1 MGKKYLS
8 GFVSLIGSPNAGK
21 STLMNAFVGQKV
33 SIVSE
38 RAQTTRNRILGVM
51 TRRTYQIVFIDT
63 PGVTMPKNKL
73 GEYMLKVAYESLNEV
88 EAILFMIDAAIGIGE
103 KDEALIEK
111 LRGAKSPVIAV
122 INKTDVAKPQRVEE
136 IEKRLAGEKFIKD
149 TVRVSALT
157 HDGLDALEKKL
168 VSYLEE
174 GPQYFPD
181 DMVTDMPERVICGEL
196 LREKALRLLRQEI
209 PHGIG
214 VDIEKMELRTD
225 GIYDVWASIYC
236 ERDSHKGI
244 IIGKNGSML
253 KKIASQA
260 RTDMEWLLG
269 IKVNLQVWVKVKEDW
284 RNRTSVM
291 KELGYE

>member
-1 MGKKYLS
+1 MGEKYLS

-63 PGVTMPKNKL
+63 PGVMMPKNKL

-122 INKTDVAKPQRVEE
+122 INKTDVAKPKRVEE

-284 RNRTSVM
+284 RNRTSAM

>member
-1 MGKKYLS
+1 M
-8 GFVSLIGSPNAGK
+8 SLIGSPNAGK

-73 GEYMLKVAYESLNEV
+73 GEYMLEVAYESLNEV

-122 INKTDVAKPQRVEE
+122 INKTDVAKPKRVEE

>member
-1 MGKKYLS
+1 MGEKYLS

-122 INKTDVAKPQRVEE
+122 INKTDVAKPKRVEE
-136 IEKRLAGEKFIKD
+136 IEKRLEGEKFIKD

>member
-1 MGKKYLS
+1 MGEKYLS

-122 INKTDVAKPQRVEE
+122 INKTDVAKPKRVEE

-214 VDIEKMELRTD
+214 VDIEMMELRTD

>member
-1 MGKKYLS
+1 MGEKYLS

-21 STLMNAFVGQKV
+21 LTLMNAFVGQKV

-122 INKTDVAKPQRVEE
+122 INKTDVAKPKRVEE

>member
-1 MGKKYLS
+1 MGEKYLS

-136 IEKRLAGEKFIKD
+136 IEKRLAGETFIKD
-149 TVRVSALT
+149 KVRVSSLT

>member
-1 MGKKYLS
+1 M
-8 GFVSLIGSPNAGK
+8 
-21 STLMNAFVGQKV
+21 
-33 SIVSE
+33 
-38 RAQTTRNRILGVM
+38 
-51 TRRTYQIVFIDT
+51 
-63 PGVTMPKNKL
+63 
-73 GEYMLKVAYESLNEV
+73 
-88 EAILFMIDAAIGIGE
+88 
-103 KDEALIEK
+103 
-111 LRGAKSPVIAV
+111 
-122 INKTDVAKPQRVEE
+122 
-136 IEKRLAGEKFIKD
+136 
-149 TVRVSALT
+149 SALT

>member
-1 MGKKYLS
+1 MGEKYLS

-33 SIVSE
+33 SIVSK

-122 INKTDVAKPQRVEE
+122 INKTDVAKPKRVEE